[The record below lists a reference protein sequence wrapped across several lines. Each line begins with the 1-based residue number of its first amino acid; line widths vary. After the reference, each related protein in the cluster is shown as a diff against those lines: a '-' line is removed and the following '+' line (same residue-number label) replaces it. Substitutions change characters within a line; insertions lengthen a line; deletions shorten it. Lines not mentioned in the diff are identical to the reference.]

1 MPSIVAT
8 KMGKG
13 TTFITRAT
21 RLFSIQWTEFGKR
34 LARHTYMHTY
44 ISLFKVDKN
53 HNSLLTNKHRLKF
66 LKKYYHISYIY
77 PTLAINLSHK
87 LHGQSSLLEGIFAKF
102 SNCFSSVNL
111 TLTSILL
118 VRSILKRIP

>member
-1 MPSIVAT
+1 MPSIVGT

-13 TTFITRAT
+13 TSFITRAT
-21 RLFSIQWTEFGKR
+21 RQFSIQWTEFEKR

-53 HNSLLTNKHRLKF
+53 HNSLLTNKHRLK
-66 LKKYYHISYIY
+66 LKKKNYYNISYIY

-102 SNCFSSVNL
+102 SNCSNSVNI
-111 TLTSILL
+111 TLT
-118 VRSILKRIP
+118 